1 MIVLLAVEGARR
13 SIEIQDDKLMCS
25 ARLGRKGGDKGMQVA
40 GSQAWGAPNEEVQA
54 RTEPHCPPLPATQGP
69 RPVEEGGRAHEEP

>member
-25 ARLGRKGGDKGMQVA
+25 ARLGRKGGDKGMQVV

-54 RTEPHCPPLPATQGP
+54 RTEPHRPPCDARSPTRG
-69 RPVEEGGRAHEEP
+69 GGREGS